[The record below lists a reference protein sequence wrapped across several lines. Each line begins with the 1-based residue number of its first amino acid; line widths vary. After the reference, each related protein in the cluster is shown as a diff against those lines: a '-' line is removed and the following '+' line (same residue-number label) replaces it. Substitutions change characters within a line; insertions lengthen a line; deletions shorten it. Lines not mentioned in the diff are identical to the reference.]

1 MHYKML
7 ISLAKFINHHSILI
21 YQLRVSNNVLN
32 CIFLDAS
39 IKTITYIMK
48 SFIERLNYTRK
59 FSIIEYFLDS
69 NKRIVKK

>member
-1 MHYKML
+1 MYYKML

-21 YQLRVSNNVLN
+21 YQLRVLN

-48 SFIERLNYTRK
+48 SFIKRLNCTRK
-59 FSIIEYFLDS
+59 IFIIEYFLNN